1 MAPPIYRIMTTSS
14 NSGSVV
20 LSIVIVNWHS
30 AAFLEQCLHT
40 IYRETKD
47 LSFEVI
53 VIDNAT
59 FDGSAEIVRRSFSE
73 VRFIQSNDN
82 LGFSKGNNLA
92 YRDARGEFVLF
103 LNPDT
108 EILDGAIQKL
118 VACLQADPKAGVV
131 GPKLLNT
138 DQSIQTSC
146 VQSFPTILN
155 QAFDTEILRRLFPH
169 SSLWGVRSLYEDQP
183 GPAEVDVISGASLM
197 IRREAFEAAGLFSSN
212 YFMYAEDVDLCFKI
226 HSAGWKVLYL
236 GDAVVIHHGGQSSC
250 KKAESNFAIV
260 MNRESLYSFFVIRRG
275 RLYAIAFRAITCLV
289 AAVRLLLL
297 GTLFVFSFGIHD
309 KGLLP
314 GAVRKWRSVFRWA
327 VGLESIAH

>member
-1 MAPPIYRIMTTSS
+1 MTTSS
-14 NSGSVV
+14 DSGSVV

-30 AAFLEQCLHT
+30 AAFLEQCLHA

-118 VACLQADPKAGVV
+118 VACLQADPKSWRCGSE
-131 GPKLLNT
+131 T
-138 DQSIQTSC
+138 SEHRSINS
-146 VQSFPTILN
+146 
-155 QAFDTEILRRLFPH
+155 DELR
-169 SSLWGVRSLYEDQP
+169 
-183 GPAEVDVISGASLM
+183 AVISHHL
-197 IRREAFEAAGLFSSN
+197 EPGL
-212 YFMYAEDVDLCFKI
+212 
-226 HSAGWKVLYL
+226 
-236 GDAVVIHHGGQSSC
+236 
-250 KKAESNFAIV
+250 
-260 MNRESLYSFFVIRRG
+260 
-275 RLYAIAFRAITCLV
+275 
-289 AAVRLLLL
+289 
-297 GTLFVFSFGIHD
+297 
-309 KGLLP
+309 
-314 GAVRKWRSVFRWA
+314 
-327 VGLESIAH
+327 